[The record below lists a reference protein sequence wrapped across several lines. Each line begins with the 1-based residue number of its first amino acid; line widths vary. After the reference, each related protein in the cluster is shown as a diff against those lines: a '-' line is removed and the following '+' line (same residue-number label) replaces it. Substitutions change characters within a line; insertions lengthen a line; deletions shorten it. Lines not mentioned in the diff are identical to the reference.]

1 MNTPATVLFSHDA
14 TAPERAPG
22 ILPAQEI
29 KKFVSSGIVSSPES
43 APVADAQIQPASID
57 LRLGP
62 KAYLVRASFL
72 PGKSSNLLSKAA
84 TLIDKE
90 IDLTQPAL
98 LERNAV
104 YIVPLVERLK
114 LPSDV
119 RAIANPKSTTG
130 RLDIFARLITENGD
144 EFERVPK
151 AYSGELYVE
160 IVTRTFRVW
169 VKEGMR
175 LNQLRFV
182 RGESAPLGEAG
193 LKQLAKELMST
204 EEFSSSAQDEDAI
217 QRGMPRGWPITV
229 DLKGN
234 GTDIVA
240 YRANEFR
247 NPIDLANVNHYEIE
261 DFWDIIRRPKDGRL
275 ILEPGKF
282 YLLASKRRVSVPPQY
297 AAEMIAYDPT
307 MGEFHVHYAGF
318 FDPGFGWGSAG
329 EVGGT
334 RAVLEV
340 RAHDMPVLLEDDQL
354 VGSLQYYNMA
364 AVPEKIYGKGIG
376 SSYQKQELTPSKQF
390 KIVPTEQ
397 QGGNEPNQ
405 LQWAARSRREIALL
419 ETH

>member
-1 MNTPATVLFSHDA
+1 MTTPVSILPHDEA
-14 TAPERAPG
+14 STPG
-22 ILPAQEI
+22 ILPAQAI
-29 KKFVSSGIVSSPES
+29 KKFVSSGIISTSDSSS
-43 APVADAQIQPASID
+43 ITDVQIQPASID

-72 PGKSSNLLSKAA
+72 PGKSSKLLTKAKGG
-84 TLIDKE
+84 LIDKE

-104 YIVPLVERLK
+104 YIVPLVERLN
-114 LPSDV
+114 LPADV

-130 RLDIFARLITENGD
+130 RLDIFTRLIIDNGE

-151 AYSGELYVE
+151 GYSGELYLE
-160 IVTRTFRVW
+160 IVTRTFKVW
-169 VKEGMR
+169 IREGMR
-175 LNQLRFV
+175 LNQLRFI
-182 RGESAPLGEAG
+182 RGESVALGERG
-193 LKQLAKELMST
+193 LHELAKKLRST
-204 EEFSSSAQDEDAI
+204 EEFTPNPQDEEAI

-240 YRANEFR
+240 YRASDFR
-247 NPIDLANVNHYEIE
+247 HPIDLANVNHYDIE
-261 DFWDIIRRPKDGRL
+261 DFWDVIRRPKDGRL

-282 YLLASKRRVSVPPQY
+282 YLLASKHKVSVPPDY

-318 FDPGFGWGSAG
+318 FDPGFGWGEAG

-390 KIVPTEQ
+390 KIVPTAQ
-397 QGGNEPNQ
+397 QTGNDEPNR
-405 LQWAARSRREIALL
+405 LKWSARPRRESALL